1 MTVERQGVSG
11 AWGDS
16 AGGGTLVRRAFG
28 RMEVVADNLI
38 QASVRAA

>member
-16 AGGGTLVRRAFG
+16 ERGGTLVRRAF
-28 RMEVVADNLI
+28 ETVEAVADNLI